1 MKRKVRAHSFRGR
14 TAKEPNV
21 TTILIGYDG
30 SESAR
35 AAVLVARALFG
46 AADATVAHVHPPP
59 PTVGSA
65 GIARAA
71 LPQVVITE
79 GVTNLRAK
87 VEAEARAVT
96 DAGVEFARSAGLRAE
111 PSVRFA
117 LTPWRELLALA
128 AESGAD
134 AIVCGTDGEGPIER
148 AVLGSTAS
156 SLLHHADRPLLVVP
170 AEVTDAAGPV
180 LAGYDGSDG
189 ARAAL
194 RFAAAGL
201 SRSRLLV
208 AHAVDSRSCD
218 VDEAVAEEGAAF
230 ARSLGLDAHAVT
242 SSGRR
247 NAWRTLLDSAGEQ
260 GAAAVLVG
268 SRGRSAVASTVL
280 GSVASGLVHAAALP
294 VLVVPAGCD
303 DASDAGASTDES

>member
-1 MKRKVRAHSFRGR
+1 MTRL
-14 TAKEPNV
+14 
-21 TTILIGYDG
+21 LIGYDD

-35 AAVLVARALFG
+35 AAILVARSLFG
-46 AADATVAHVHPPP
+46 PVDATVAHVHPPA
-59 PTVGSA
+59 PTVASA

-71 LPQVVITE
+71 LPQAVITE
-79 GVTNLRAK
+79 GVTNLQAE
-87 VEAEARAVT
+87 VEGQARAIT
-96 DAGVEFARSAGLRAE
+96 DAGVEFVRTAGLGAE
-111 PSVRFA
+111 PSLRFA
-117 LTPWRELLALA
+117 LTPWRELLELA
-128 AESGAD
+128 VESGAD
-134 AIVCGTDGEGPIER
+134 AIVCGTAGEGPIAR

-170 AEVTDAAGPV
+170 SAVTDVAGPV

-189 ARAAL
+189 ARVAL

-201 SRSRLLV
+201 SGSGLLV
-208 AHAVDSRSCD
+208 AHAVDSRSSG

-242 SSGRR
+242 PSGHRS
-247 NAWRTLLDSAGEQ
+247 AWRTLLDSAGEH

-268 SRGRSAVASTVL
+268 SRGRGAVASTVL

-294 VLVVPAGCD
+294 VLVVPGGCD
-303 DASDAGASTDES
+303 DTSDAGAAADES

>member
-1 MKRKVRAHSFRGR
+1 MTRL
-14 TAKEPNV
+14 
-21 TTILIGYDG
+21 LIGYDD

-35 AAVLVARALFG
+35 AAILVARALFG
-46 AADATVAHVHPPP
+46 PVDATVAHVHPPA
-59 PTVGSA
+59 PTVASA

-71 LPQVVITE
+71 LPQAVITE
-79 GVTNLRAK
+79 GVTNLQAE
-87 VEAEARAVT
+87 VEGQARAIT
-96 DAGVEFARSAGLRAE
+96 DAGVEFARTAGLGAE
-111 PSVRFA
+111 PSLRFA
-117 LTPWRELLALA
+117 LTPGGSCWRSPPRATPTRSCA
-128 AESGAD
+128 APPGRA
-134 AIVCGTDGEGPIER
+134 PIER

-170 AEVTDAAGPV
+170 STATDAAGPV

-189 ARAAL
+189 ARVAL

-201 SRSRLLV
+201 SGSRLLV
-208 AHAVDSRSCD
+208 AHAVDSRSSG

-242 SSGRR
+242 PSGHRS
-247 NAWRTLLDSAGEQ
+247 AWRTLLDSAGEH

-268 SRGRSAVASTVL
+268 SRGRGAVASTVL

-294 VLVVPAGCD
+294 VLVVPGGCD
-303 DASDAGASTDES
+303 DTSDAGAAADES